1 MIKTACAYVRVSTDK
16 QEELSPDSQIREIK
30 EYAARNNMLISKI
43 YVEEHGISGKN
54 ASKRPAFQKM
64 IAACKEK
71 SHPYDVVLVWKFSR
85 FARNIDESTYYKSIL
100 RKKCNVDVQ
109 SVSEPIIEGMY
120 GRLIEMVIEWS
131 DEFYLYN
138 LSGEV
143 HRGMTEN
150 ALRGGYNSNAPLGYI
165 KKKGCIP
172 EIDPPK
178 ADIVKHIY
186 DMYTKDDMTMADI
199 AAKLNTLD
207 FRSNRGSKFEIRT
220 IQYILDNPFY
230 IGKIRWNYY
239 DRNNH
244 QRKNKDEVIIVDGK
258 HEPIITDEQWS
269 LVQSKRCKAKK
280 HGGSGRKR
288 TSVTAGHWLSGM
300 IACSECG
307 SNLGYH
313 RDVHF
318 FNCWKHAKGVCHS
331 TSSITESKAIQEVLS
346 ALQSLAASDFY
357 YIYSE
362 QAGAETDDLEV
373 KRMQSELDSLSV
385 KLKRVKEAY
394 RNGVDTLDEYRE
406 NKQLIMARQNELEA
420 KLATLET
427 PIAPK
432 QNRKKVDFGEIIRL
446 IQDESVTTE
455 QKATAIRKIF
465 DHFEWNR
472 EKQQFTA
479 FLSDDIMST
488 QCSS

>member
-172 EIDPPK
+172 
-178 ADIVKHIY
+178 
-186 DMYTKDDMTMADI
+186 
-199 AAKLNTLD
+199 
-207 FRSNRGSKFEIRT
+207 
-220 IQYILDNPFY
+220 
-230 IGKIRWNYY
+230 
-239 DRNNH
+239 
-244 QRKNKDEVIIVDGK
+244 
-258 HEPIITDEQWS
+258 
-269 LVQSKRCKAKK
+269 
-280 HGGSGRKR
+280 
-288 TSVTAGHWLSGM
+288 
-300 IACSECG
+300 
-307 SNLGYH
+307 
-313 RDVHF
+313 
-318 FNCWKHAKGVCHS
+318 
-331 TSSITESKAIQEVLS
+331 
-346 ALQSLAASDFY
+346 
-357 YIYSE
+357 
-362 QAGAETDDLEV
+362 
-373 KRMQSELDSLSV
+373 
-385 KLKRVKEAY
+385 
-394 RNGVDTLDEYRE
+394 
-406 NKQLIMARQNELEA
+406 
-420 KLATLET
+420 
-427 PIAPK
+427 
-432 QNRKKVDFGEIIRL
+432 
-446 IQDESVTTE
+446 
-455 QKATAIRKIF
+455 
-465 DHFEWNR
+465 
-472 EKQQFTA
+472 
-479 FLSDDIMST
+479 
-488 QCSS
+488 

>member
-199 AAKLNTLD
+199 AAKLNTLG

-269 LVQSKRCKAKK
+269 LVQSKRCKAKN
-280 HGGSGRKR
+280 
-288 TSVTAGHWLSGM
+288 M
-300 IACSECG
+300 ED
-307 SNLGYH
+307 LG
-313 RDVHF
+313 
-318 FNCWKHAKGVCHS
+318 A
-331 TSSITESKAIQEVLS
+331 
-346 ALQSLAASDFY
+346 
-357 YIYSE
+357 
-362 QAGAETDDLEV
+362 
-373 KRMQSELDSLSV
+373 
-385 KLKRVKEAY
+385 
-394 RNGVDTLDEYRE
+394 
-406 NKQLIMARQNELEA
+406 NELPLLPGIGCQA
-420 KLATLET
+420 
-427 PIAPK
+427 
-432 QNRKKVDFGEIIRL
+432 
-446 IQDESVTTE
+446 
-455 QKATAIRKIF
+455 
-465 DHFEWNR
+465 
-472 EKQQFTA
+472 
-479 FLSDDIMST
+479 
-488 QCSS
+488 